1 LAIKGLIKRLHAENF
16 LSLKNV
22 TVEFG
27 KLTVLVGPNAAGK
40 SNILKALKTACLIA
54 SESLRAIEGQIG
66 LKIEQLGFGG
76 SQKFALMLE
85 SEIMGKEL
93 VYNVEVH
100 EGQVLKEEL
109 MIKKEGKLDTILKLD
124 EKESPW
130 YIDRS
135 LQKVTPLRSLVDKY
149 GLLHT
154 VKDTVNDFGFTELAK
169 HIRTYAFEP
178 RVMKRVS
185 EMPSSL
191 TLDPS
196 GSNLAGLLAH
206 IKLVDKN
213 LFSKIERTLQALLP
227 EVQEIVIRPV
237 GKDAFMLG
245 LREKGFET
253 VLTNISDGTLRLLA
267 FITALNLGD
276 PVVAFEEPENCVH
289 PYLLETLVDLMR
301 KSDCQVIITTHS
313 PYLLNHIK
321 PEEVV
326 VVEKKDSKTLV
337 KSIETGEEKERVKRM
352 LEEGIP
358 MGEIWY
364 SGEIGGVP

>member
-1 LAIKGLIKRLHAENF
+1 LAIKGIIKRLHAENF
-16 LSLKNV
+16 LSLKDV
-22 TVEFG
+22 TVKFG

-40 SNILKALKTACLIA
+40 SNILKALKTACSIA
-54 SESLRAIEGQIG
+54 SKSLRVIESQIG
-66 LKIEQLGFGG
+66 LKVEQLGFGG
-76 SQKFALMLE
+76 SQKFALMIE
-85 SEIMGKEL
+85 SEIMDKEL

-100 EGQVLKEEL
+100 KGRILKEEL

-124 EKESPW
+124 TRESW
-130 YIDRS
+130 YIDHNLHRIS
-135 LQKVTPLRSLVDKY
+135 VPMDSFGILHKVKNAL
-149 GLLHT
+149 
-154 VKDTVNDFGFTELAK
+154 NDFGFTQLAER
-169 HIRTYAFEP
+169 IRTYAFEP
-178 RVMKRVS
+178 RVMKGVS
-185 EMPSSL
+185 AMPGAL
-191 TLDPS
+191 ILDSS

-206 IKLVDKN
+206 IKLIDKR
-213 LFSKIERTLQALLP
+213 LFSNIEETLQTILP
-227 EVQEIVIRPV
+227 EVQEIVIRPI
-237 GKDAFMLG
+237 GRDSFRLG

-253 VLTNISDGTLRLLA
+253 VITNISDGTLRLLA

-326 VVEKKDSKTLV
+326 VVEKKNGKTLV
-337 KSIETGEEKERVKRM
+337 KSIETSEEKERVKRM

-358 MGEIWY
+358 MGEVWY